1 MIFLADIYSLAAIIP
16 FLSKSSTF
24 NPQTPMN
31 ISNNML
37 GIMIG
42 GILPALLYGVSIIA
56 MKAGAEYKISTSSYL
71 MVIGI
76 VIFIVGLLSKQ
87 ILNFPRTPATFAG
100 LGFAI
105 ASGALWA
112 LGTTLVNYS
121 MVKFGTPIAILT
133 PLYNMNT
140 LVAVL
145 GGMLLFAEW
154 KTVQSLPVFIGTIL
168 VVCGGVLLSK
178 S

>member
-1 MIFLADIYSLAAIIP
+1 
-16 FLSKSSTF
+16 
-24 NPQTPMN
+24 MN
-31 ISNNML
+31 ISNNTL
-37 GIMIG
+37 GILIG
-42 GILPALLYGVSIIA
+42 GIVPAFLYGFFTIT
-56 MKAGAEYKISTSSYL
+56 MKAGAEYKISTSNYL

-76 VIFIVGLLSKQ
+76 MIFLVGLLSKQ
-87 ILNFPRTPATFAG
+87 ILNSPEEPVNFAG

-105 ASGALWA
+105 ASGLLWG
-112 LGTTLVNYS
+112 LGTALVNYS
-121 MVKFGTPIAILT
+121 LVKFGRPIAILA

-145 GGMLLFAEW
+145 GGMIFFDEW
-154 KTVQSLPVFIGTIL
+154 KTVQSIPVFIGSIL

>member
-1 MIFLADIYSLAAIIP
+1 
-16 FLSKSSTF
+16 
-24 NPQTPMN
+24 MN
-31 ISNNML
+31 ISNNIL

-42 GILPALLYGVSIIA
+42 GIAPALLYGVSTIT
-56 MKAGAEYKISTSSYL
+56 MKAGAEHKISTSTYL

-76 VIFIVGLLSKQ
+76 AIFFVGLLSKQ
-87 ILNFPRTPATFAG
+87 ILDFPEARETFTG

-105 ASGALWA
+105 VSGILWA

-121 MVKFGTPIAILT
+121 IVKFGTPIAILT

-145 GGMLLFAEW
+145 GGMVLFAEW
-154 KTVQSLPVFIGTIL
+154 KSVQSLPIFIGSML